1 MNITTGS
8 GQKKNLIHIYIYI
21 FFLQFSFFP
30 IGNAALSD
38 QKKNTSTIE
47 KALVEEAAA
56 GTYRQRH
63 LAANGQQMAR

>member
-8 GQKKNLIHIYIYI
+8 GQKKNLIHIDIF